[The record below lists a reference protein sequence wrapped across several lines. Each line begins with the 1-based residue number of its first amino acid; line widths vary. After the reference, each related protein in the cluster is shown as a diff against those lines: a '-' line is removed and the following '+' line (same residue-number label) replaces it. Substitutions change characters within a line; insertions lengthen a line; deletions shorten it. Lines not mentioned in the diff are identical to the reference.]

1 MATITSTTM
10 PTLAD
15 LAKRMDPDGT
25 IAKVIELLVQRNPI
39 LQVMPWAECNDGTA
53 HKTTVRNG
61 LPTAAWR
68 MLNYGVPSSK
78 SATTQVRDT
87 TGMLETFAKIDLALA
102 KLNGN
107 SAAWR
112 LSEEAP
118 FRETMNQ
125 NVASTL
131 FYGDVTVNPER
142 FTGLA
147 PRFSSSTAEN
157 GRNIIKG
164 DGSGSDNT
172 SIWLMVMGENTVHG
186 LYPKGS
192 TAGLD
197 VRDLGEDTAS
207 DGAGGEYQILRTHY
221 KWDCGLTMRDWRYVV
236 RICNIDVSNLTKT
249 GSTGSDLIDL
259 MAQALEAVEDL
270 NLGTPAFFGNRTV
283 SSFLRRQIANKVS
296 SSTLTMGD
304 VAGKRVMMFDEVPF
318 YRTDAI
324 LNTEATVA

>member
-164 DGSGSDNT
+164 GGAGSDNT

>member
-164 DGSGSDNT
+164 GGAGSDNT

-283 SSFLRRQIANKVS
+283 SSALRRQIANKVS